1 MATYV
6 IGDVHGC
13 FETLQA
19 LLERVHYDPA
29 QDRLWQVGDLVNRG
43 PRSLDTIRWAMAQG
57 ARLNSVLGNHDLAIL
72 AAARGF
78 RPLRKTDTL
87 SAVLGADEL
96 PEILSWLR
104 TRPLFLREGNL
115 AMVHG
120 GILPG
125 WSLQAVEALARDA
138 HAALFGP
145 TSADVLQAMYQQE
158 LPERWSPGL
167 QGPERHAF
175 VIQMLTR
182 LRMCDA
188 KGRPRIEFTGHPKQA
203 PKKFRSWF
211 DDLDP
216 SFEGVRLFFGHWAAL
231 GLMVGARVTALDSGC
246 VYGGRLSAVR
256 AEDGRV
262 FQQPLSRGQPG

>member
-19 LLERVHYDPA
+19 LLERVNYDPV

-57 ARLNSVLGNHDLAIL
+57 ERLSSVLGNHDLAIL
-72 AAARGF
+72 AAARGV

-87 SAVLGADEL
+87 APILEGEDL
-96 PEILSWLR
+96 PEIISWLR

-125 WSLQAVEALARDA
+125 WSLQTVEALARDA

-145 TSADVLQAMYQQE
+145 TSDDVLQAMYLQD
-158 LPERWSPGL
+158 LPEQWSPRL
-167 QGPERHAF
+167 QGPGRHAF
-175 VIQMLTR
+175 AIQMLTR
-182 LRMCDA
+182 LRMCNG

-216 SFEGVRLFFGHWAAL
+216 SFERVRLFFGHWAAL
-231 GLMVGARVTALDSGC
+231 GLMVGARVTGLDSGC
-246 VYGGRLSAVR
+246 VYGGHLTAVR

-262 FQQPLSRGQPG
+262 FQQPLIS